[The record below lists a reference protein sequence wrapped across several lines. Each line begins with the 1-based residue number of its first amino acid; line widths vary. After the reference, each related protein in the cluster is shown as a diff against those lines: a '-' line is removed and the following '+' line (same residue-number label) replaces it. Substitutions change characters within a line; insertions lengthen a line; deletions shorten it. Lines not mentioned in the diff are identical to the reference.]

1 MSSKTAFRNTIR
13 LMNREK
19 PVFVPFVY
27 GFAAKI
33 GQLPLQEMVSDATYY
48 SHSVEEAWEL
58 FKYDGIVNHYDAT
71 IEAELFGC
79 EVAWPDDYAPPEAA
93 DCSRVELRQVN
104 PEDSHRI
111 QVLLEAT
118 SRAVMSRGKDT
129 AVIGTVTGPVSL
141 VKTLT
146 GDKDEGIEEAV
157 PLVGDLLKKLAMK
170 LGELRVDAVFFRE
183 DLTGAGYMNELMSHE
198 KLYTDV
204 YTTLFNLIRHY
215 NGSPAVIVRD
225 TAMESIND
233 LHRIITPGAIIL
245 LGRRFSGDDLASL
258 HQLSDT
264 LKVSFG
270 LPLPLQE
277 DTGLW
282 EQFDVINRYV
292 GQYNPAG
299 FFYVSDGDVP
309 YDMSPETLHE
319 LIAKIRSS

>member
-1 MSSKTAFRNTIR
+1 MNSKTAFRNTIK

-19 PVFVPFVY
+19 PVFIPFVY

-33 GQLPLQEMVSDATYY
+33 GQLPLQDMVSDATYY
-48 SHSVEEAWEL
+48 SHSLEEAWEL
-58 FKYDGIVNHYDAT
+58 FKYDGIVNHFDAT

-79 EVAWPDDYAPPEAA
+79 EAAWPDDYAPPEVA
-93 DCSRVELRQVN
+93 DCSRFKLRQVN

-118 SRAVMSRGKDT
+118 SRTVISKGKEV

-157 PLVGDLLKKLAMK
+157 PIIGDLLKKLAMK

-183 DLTGAGYMNELMSHE
+183 DLTGAGYVNELMSHE
-198 KLYTDV
+198 KLYADV
-204 YTTLFNLIRHY
+204 YTTLFNLIKHY
-215 NGSPAVIVRD
+215 NGSPVLIVRD

-233 LHRIITPGAIIL
+233 LHRIITPGGIIL
-245 LGRRFSGDDLASL
+245 LGRKLNGDDLAQL
-258 HQLSDT
+258 HQLSDS

-270 LPLPLQE
+270 LPLPLQ
-277 DTGLW
+277 DTSRLW

-292 GQYNPAG
+292 SQHNPAG

-319 LIAKIRSS
+319 LIAKIRSA